1 VALADRFQALDSLC
15 NASRFLETFCKSPQ
29 SLGQRIHHP
38 QKPPPTTTTTP
49 RNSISPSHLYCNN
62 IPPKEENY
70 SKKIALH
77 SLCNI
82 SSLFSKMAEMGGDIL
97 ASESTEIQRKKQILM
112 CKAELTTQFCRVRV
126 LGLEMVLELRT
137 AVSWF
142 HLILA
147 IEES

>member
-1 VALADRFQALDSLC
+1 
-15 NASRFLETFCKSPQ
+15 
-29 SLGQRIHHP
+29 
-38 QKPPPTTTTTP
+38 
-49 RNSISPSHLYCNN
+49 
-62 IPPKEENY
+62 
-70 SKKIALH
+70 
-77 SLCNI
+77 
-82 SSLFSKMAEMGGDIL
+82 MAEMGGDIL